1 MLAIDCS
8 FSIETITKLLGLGSK
23 VNEQGEDKMT
33 PLHKALILENKPVFQ
48 LLLSMGA
55 DPDLKD
61 NDDETVREAAEE
73 NDEFA

>member
-8 FSIETITKLLGLGSK
+8 FSIETITKLLELGSK
-23 VNEQGEDKMT
+23 INEQGEDKMT
-33 PLHKALILENKPVFQ
+33 PLHKALILENKPVFM
-48 LLLSMGA
+48 LLLSKGA

-73 NDEFA
+73 NNEFA